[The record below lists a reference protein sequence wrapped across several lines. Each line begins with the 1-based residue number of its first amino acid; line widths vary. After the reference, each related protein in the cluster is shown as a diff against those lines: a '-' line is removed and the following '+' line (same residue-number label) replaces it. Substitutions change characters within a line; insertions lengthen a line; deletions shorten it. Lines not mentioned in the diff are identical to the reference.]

1 MSALSEKISDWKL
14 DLELFFG
21 RFSHKDVSADEPKAL
36 GSILVPAKV
45 TLSEKLPLSLKLTSL
60 SHRDRLYFFDQ
71 MATLVGSG
79 VNLIDS
85 LSLLQAQAKAKGHK
99 RLYAEIIHRINGGMT
114 LADTMSLF
122 PRAFSPMQAA
132 LVEAGE
138 KSGNLKTVFSRMAE
152 DLENQQD
159 FLRKIK
165 GAMFYPVVVMGLAL
179 IMVTGML
186 VFVIPKVSKLYEQ
199 SNAKLPTL
207 TQKVIDVSDFVSLNY
222 PILFGSLAL
231 GLFLFWDFTAQTPP
245 GNRALESLI
254 SSLPMFGRISQEK
267 NIMILA
273 SNLGML
279 LESGVLISNAFEIT
293 EKTLDS
299 LHYRKGLADIRHGI
313 ILGKN
318 VSEMMGLKDIKA
330 QKFEHNSLFPL
341 QVAQMMHIGEVTGN
355 LAKMLTKVRE
365 NYHKSVDYTLKN
377 LSTMI
382 EPLMIFMVALLVGS
396 ILLAVML
403 PFFYI
408 GSTIH

>member
-1 MSALSEKISDWKL
+1 MSSFGEKLSDWKL

-21 RFSHKDVSADEPKAL
+21 RFSRKGEPIAETKTL
-36 GSILVPAKV
+36 GTILVPTKAV
-45 TLSEKLPLSLKLTSL
+45 PSEKLPLSLRLVSL
-60 SHRDRLYFFDQ
+60 GHRDRLYFFDQ

-79 VNLIDS
+79 VNLIES
-85 LSLLQAQAKAKGHK
+85 LSLLQAQSKSKSHQ

-114 LADTMSLF
+114 LADTMNLF
-122 PRAFSPMQAA
+122 TRAFSPMQAS

-152 DLENQQD
+152 DLEDQQD

-165 GAMFYPVVVMGLAL
+165 GAMFYPMVVMAMAL
-179 IMVTGML
+179 VMVTAML
-186 VFVIPKVSKLYEQ
+186 VFVIPKVSKMYEQ

-207 TQKVIDVSDFVSLNY
+207 TQKVIDVSRFVSLNY
-222 PILFGSLAL
+222 PILFGSLAI
-231 GLFLFWDFTAQTPP
+231 GIFLLWLLTSKTRP
-245 GNRALESLI
+245 GKWALESLI
-254 SSLPMFGRISQEK
+254 SGLPMFGRISQEK

-293 EKTLDS
+293 EKTLDN
-299 LHYRKGLADIRHGI
+299 LHYKKAMADIRHGI

-341 QVAQMMHIGEVTGN
+341 QVAQMMHIGEATGN
-355 LAKMLTKVRE
+355 LAKMLAKVRE

-382 EPLMIFMVALLVGS
+382 EPLMIFLVALIVGS
-396 ILLAVML
+396 ILMAVML